1 MNTVILTINN
11 KEKTISKIIE
21 NLCKTLSHQTSK
33 IILIFDGCTD
43 NSFKYAKLITEKF
56 KINFEFKFYFTDD
69 IWETRANN
77 FGLKQANTEY
87 VTIIQDDMLMLEKYW
102 DKKLLNHLKK
112 NTDVF
117 SISGRTGLDLY
128 FENNLHIGKNFIGR
142 EYPFGSY
149 SLIGKITAKIL
160 RILNLYHLLNLKISP
175 SKRLIVN
182 RGPWIIKNKILK
194 QLNYLDEDFAP
205 LDLDDA
211 DLCCRAFKE
220 FSMQSLV
227 LPIKFKEI
235 NGSKQN
241 NPNSYEIF
249 KKSFKKN
256 SLILQNKHS
265 NLQK

>member
-1 MNTVILTINN
+1 MNTIILTVNN
-11 KEKTISKIIE
+11 KEKTISKIVE
-21 NLCKTLSHQTSK
+21 NLCKTLSHQTST
-33 IILIFDGCTD
+33 IIFIFDGCTD
-43 NSFKYAKLITEKF
+43 NSYKCAMLTTEKY
-56 KINFEFKFYFTDD
+56 KLNFKFKFFFTDD

-77 FGLKQANTEY
+77 FGLKQVNTEY

-102 DKKLLNHLKK
+102 DKKLLHYLKK
-112 NTDVF
+112 DSDVF

-128 FENNLHIGKNFIGR
+128 FNNNLHIGKNFIGR
-142 EYPFGSY
+142 EYPFGSN

-160 RILNLYHLLNLKISP
+160 RIFNLYHLVNLKSSP

-194 QLNYLDEDFAP
+194 KLRYLDENFAP

-220 FSMQSLV
+220 FSMLSFV
-227 LPIKFKEI
+227 LPVKFKEI

-241 NPNSYEIF
+241 NPNSYEVF

-256 SLILQNKHS
+256 SLILKKKHL